1 MPDFKEIKF
10 DEAKHLSNS
19 TYLIES
25 KIDGCCMSW
34 DKNSGELISERGCVR
49 NNRFPHIV
57 KELKQFPGNVQG
69 EVAIPFGNVLTLNR
83 KENWHKA
90 KFYAFNPL
98 DIDDDPEKKRKELEK
113 IAGSGMGINS
123 TPIFK
128 HITIPFRWMNFKN
141 AWKWVQKHG
150 VEGLV
155 FKSLLGDKN
164 YKLKDWKEA
173 KLKVVGHTDGKQKG
187 AFQILN
193 VNGIISGISGTS
205 VAYVDKY
212 KQLVA
217 AGKEVWIEL
226 EYLFLTV
233 DGVPFQPRLR
243 RLDEKSEILW
253 KKVG

>member
-34 DKNSGELISERGCVR
+34 KNGELVSERGCVR
-49 NNRFPHIV
+49 NDRFPHIV
-57 KELKQFPGNVQG
+57 KELKLLNCEIQG
-69 EVAIPFGNVLTLNR
+69 EIAIPFGNVLTLSR
-83 KENWHKA
+83 RENWTKA

-98 DIDDDPEKKRKELEK
+98 DIDDDPERKRRELEK
-113 IAGSGMGINS
+113 LMGSGMGMNGR
-123 TPIFK
+123 PNFK
-128 HITIPFRWMNFKN
+128 HITIPFQWKNFKN
-141 AWKWVQKHG
+141 AWKWVQRHG

-155 FKSLLGDKN
+155 FKSLLGSTD
-164 YKLKDWKEA
+164 YKLKDWKEL
-173 KLKVVGHTDGKQKG
+173 KLKIVGHTPGKQKG

-193 VNGIISGISGTS
+193 ANGSISGVSGTS

-217 AGKEVWIEL
+217 AGEEVWVEI
-226 EYLFLTV
+226 EYLFLTA

-243 RLDEKSEILW
+243 KLDKKSEILW